1 MPSFWERLK
10 RSWNVFTDSEER
22 LPMNYP
28 YYGGSSMRPDRSYAP
43 FSNPKTIVQT
53 IQNKIAVDCASIR
66 MNHVKVNDENQFE
79 EVIYDEL
86 NRVLSFEANIDQTG
100 SELIQDAVMSMF
112 QDGVVAIVPIEYDG
126 GSVWRSRTFKVLTA
140 RVGKIVEWFPDRIR
154 VDIYN
159 DRTGRHQQIV
169 VPKSAA
175 VIVQNPFYEI
185 MNARNSTVDRLRR
198 LIAQLESSND
208 QVSSDKIDLIVQLPY
223 SLKSEAKQVQA
234 EHRRKDIEAQLVNSK
249 YGIAYI
255 DATEHVTQLNR
266 SLENNLW
273 NQVKDLTQQV
283 YNELGLTQSIFDGTA
298 NEQTLLDYYNRT
310 IDPIMSRIAQNI
322 ERKWLSDTARTQHH
336 AVQYFR
342 DPFKLVPVNNIA
354 EIADKFTRNEIM
366 SSNEIRAVVG
376 LKPSKDPK
384 ADQLVNANLNQAK
397 EEQPTAE
404 QVQDFKMEGNQ
415 EDKQLI
421 DDLLSRN
428 PNLGL

>member
-22 LPMNYP
+22 LPYRYAP
-28 YYGGSSMRPDRSYAP
+28 YGGSYIRPDRRYYP

-66 MNHVKVNDENQFE
+66 VNHVRVNDENQFE
-79 EVIYDEL
+79 SVIDDEL
-86 NRVLSFEANIDQTG
+86 NRLLSFEANIDQTG
-100 SELIQDAVMSMF
+100 PELIQDTVMSMF
-112 QDGVVAIVPIEYDG
+112 QEGVAAIVPVDTDG
-126 GSVWRSRTFKVLTA
+126 SIWTGGAFKVLTA
-140 RVGKIVEWFPDRIR
+140 RVGKIVAWYPQQVR

-159 DRTGRHQQIV
+159 DQTGQHQEIL
-169 VPKSAA
+169 VPKRAV

-185 MNARNSTVDRLRR
+185 MNGQNSTVARLRR
-198 LIAQLESSND
+198 LLAQLESSND

-223 SLKSEAKQVQA
+223 SLKSESRQVQA
-234 EHRRKDIEAQLVNSK
+234 ETRRKAIEAQLVNSK

-310 IDPIMSRIAQNI
+310 IDPILSRIAQNI

-384 ADQLVNANLNQAK
+384 ANQLVNSNLNQAK
-397 EEQPTAE
+397 EDGQ
-404 QVQDFKMEGNQ
+404 QVNQ
-415 EDKQLI
+415 ETPSE
-421 DDLLSRN
+421 DDGEN
-428 PNLGL
+428 TGIAGFEIQNEQ